1 MLAALLD
8 ERSDCIYRCTNDF
21 ENRGV
26 RIIESREQ
34 KISKFC
40 CNEMHVGERLFSP
53 QRKGSRSKVSAGLGE
68 IHIGAYGRPS
78 NDWKDVA
85 PEQKYLYT
93 VPETAE
99 RLSLSKQTVYKL
111 IKSGQLL
118 AVYPTTAARIS
129 ASAISAFVR
138 NLEERERRE
147 AKARRGQFV

>member
-21 ENRGV
+21 ENCGV
-26 RIIESREQ
+26 QIAERREQ
-34 KISKFC
+34 KISKFA
-40 CNEMHVGERLFSP
+40 CNGMPVGHILVSP
-53 QRKGSRSKVSAGLGE
+53 KWKESQSKVSTGLGE
-68 IHIGAYGRPS
+68 LHIGANGRPS
-78 NDWKDVA
+78 HQWSDVM

-99 RLSLSKQTVYKL
+99 LLGLSIATVYVL
-111 IKSGQLL
+111 INSGELL